1 MTGDVGAWV
10 CGEDAALRTTLLETE
25 KEMRRFLSPR
35 RSLSTKEEE
44 AEEEEEEKEER
55 AETESSRKGRG
66 REGSREETGREAG
79 ALEVQPTRKER
90 TLA

>member
-44 AEEEEEEKEER
+44 AEEEKEER